1 MAAETQY
8 TANTGATQINA
19 ANTSLTGSG
28 TINTDIWTLV
38 RGGSNGT
45 LVKSITIKA
54 AGTTAEGMVRFFLYD
69 GTNTRLL
76 NEVDILA
83 NTPSATNPAFEFTWN
98 CNMSL
103 KANFEI
109 RVTTQIANTFNII
122 SDSVDWNYFTPSVR
136 QESTNFTANTG
147 TAVIN
152 VANTTL
158 TGGTL
163 NTNIWSAFTA
173 GSSATFRGARIDSLT
188 IKAQGTS
195 TMGMIRIY
203 IFDTTNYRL
212 FKEIPVLAIVQTGT
226 EKAYQYKLDMG
237 GFSLK
242 AGWEIR
248 VSTEKAE
255 TFSIIVEGNDWR
267 YPANP
272 AITNYTPA
280 SNTAVTTEELLH
292 SLQIPAGLFSTGNLM
307 EVYSSLTFT
316 NSANTKTYR
325 IYINTSNSLSGATLI
340 ANYKPTVNTTDNTSR
355 LFPIIDDTTIESYG
369 GTATSISNQFTANTG
384 TSANV
389 TVPSLSAGFW
399 VLISGQKSVAG
410 ETSTLRWSMVN
421 KLF

>member
-8 TANTGATQINA
+8 TANTGTTQITA
-19 ANTSLTGSG
+19 ANTALNGTG
-28 TINTDIWTLV
+28 TLNTNIWMLV

-54 AGTTAEGMVRFFLYD
+54 AGTTAEGMVRFFLFD

-76 NEVDILA
+76 HEVDVIA

-103 KANFEI
+103 KTNFEI

-122 SDSVDWNYFTPSVR
+122 SDSLDWNYYTPSVR

-163 NTNIWSAFTA
+163 NTNIWSAITA
-173 GSSATFRGARIDSLT
+173 GSSATFRGCRIDSLT
-188 IKAQGTS
+188 IKAQGTT

-212 FKEIPVLAIVQTGT
+212 FKEIPVPAIVQTGT
-226 EKAYQYKLDMG
+226 EKAFQYKLDMN

-242 AGWEIR
+242 AGWELR

-292 SLQIPAGLFSTGNLM
+292 SLQVPAGLFSTGNLM
-307 EVYSSLTFT
+307 EVYSSLLFT
-316 NSANTKTYR
+316 NSANLKTYK
-325 IYINTSNSLSGATLI
+325 IYINTSNSLTGATLLS
-340 ANYKPTVNTTDNTSR
+340 NYRPTVNGIDNISR
-355 LFPIIDDTTIESYG
+355 LYPVINDTTLENYG
-369 GTATSISNQFTANTG
+369 GTGVSNSNQYTANTG
-384 TSANV
+384 TSANI

-399 VLISGQKSVAG
+399 ILISGQKAVAG

-421 KLF
+421 KVF

>member
-8 TANTGATQINA
+8 TANTGTTQINA

-28 TINTDIWTLV
+28 TLNTDIWMLV
-38 RGGSNGT
+38 RGGSNGS
-45 LVKSITIKA
+45 LIKSITIKA
-54 AGTTAEGMVRFFLYD
+54 AGTTSEGMVRFFLYD

-76 NEVDILA
+76 HEVDVLA

-103 KANFEI
+103 KTNFEI

-188 IKAQGTS
+188 IKAQGTT

-212 FKEIPVLAIVQTGT
+212 FKEIPVPAIVQTGT

-237 GFSLK
+237 GFSLN

-255 TFSIIVEGNDWR
+255 TFSVIVEGNDWK

-280 SNTAVTTEELLH
+280 SNTAVTTEEILH
-292 SLQIPAGLFSTGNLM
+292 ALQVPAGLFSTGNLM

-316 NSANTKTYR
+316 NSANIKTYK
-325 IYINTSNSLSGATLI
+325 IYINTSNSLSGATAI
-340 ANYKPTVNTTDNTSR
+340 ANYRPTVNTVDNISR
-355 LFPIIDDTTIESYG
+355 LFPVINDTTLEAYG
-369 GTATSISNQFTANTG
+369 GTGTSISNQYTANTG